1 LGSGGRSITS
11 IDADR
16 VLFRRLESRGRPEAD
31 TGARFAIDGSIR
43 KDPAAIKVAVQ
54 LIDMASTVQIGG
66 DMHESDL
73 AASQIIAFQE
83 KVARRIAAKICGEL
97 GIVARAMSIESRN
110 VPPSDLKTYE
120 AMLRYYA
127 FIADFTNRGRGLVEQ
142 YIKFDDILEYKTTLA
157 NFSSS
162 LAEMCYSLMIWQIWS
177 QKVFSDI
184 I

>member
-1 LGSGGRSITS
+1 MGSGGRSITS
-11 IDADR
+11 IDADWPAE
-16 VLFRRLESRGRPEAD
+16 VIRP
-31 TGARFAIDGSIR
+31 
-43 KDPAAIKVAVQ
+43 
-54 LIDMASTVQIGG
+54 
-66 DMHESDL
+66 
-73 AASQIIAFQE
+73 FQN
-83 KVARRIAAKICGEL
+83 L
-97 GIVARAMSIESRN
+97 TD
-110 VPPSDLKTYE
+110 DLKTYE

-162 LAEMCYSLMIWQIWS
+162 LAEMRYSLMIRQIWS